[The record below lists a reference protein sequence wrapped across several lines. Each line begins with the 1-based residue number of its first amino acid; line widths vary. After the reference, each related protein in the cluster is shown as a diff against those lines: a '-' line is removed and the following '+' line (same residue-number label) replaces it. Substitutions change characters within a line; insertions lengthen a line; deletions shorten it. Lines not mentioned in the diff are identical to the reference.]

1 MCTYQ
6 RGLCKYQVH
15 HSGTHAT
22 FRASPRT
29 SSQKPKVP
37 VQTEGEKEV
46 PAETAHSFHPA
57 HPRPPPSPWNRGWS
71 PCHPPPQ
78 SPWGSFVMRSKLQ
91 KAGSVTT
98 TNPRDR
104 QEQQLSLRL
113 AGSPH
118 RLCPRMWGG
127 ERGTTPGGKWA
138 TEPELKAD
146 TRGGAALLWEADFGP
161 CRPDFLMG
169 RFQVKRLEFF
179 DEERLLK
186 QSCA

>member
-1 MCTYQ
+1 
-6 RGLCKYQVH
+6 
-15 HSGTHAT
+15 
-22 FRASPRT
+22 
-29 SSQKPKVP
+29 
-37 VQTEGEKEV
+37 
-46 PAETAHSFHPA
+46 
-57 HPRPPPSPWNRGWS
+57 
-71 PCHPPPQ
+71 
-78 SPWGSFVMRSKLQ
+78 MRSKLQ